1 MSLNE
6 VNWRN
11 VLGDHKSYPPDVEF
25 LITNKN
31 LANEVS
37 QQKFLCHKLL
47 LAAVS
52 PVFQEQFYANVP
64 DDLFNRTRLVVR
76 LVDCNPAAFEKM
88 LEFIYYQKPY
98 KLNSL
103 RHVEGTE
110 GIRLVLDTMDL
121 AQRFK
126 LNKLVSFCEET
137 AEKTVIVNSQN
148 YIEVQELMLSH
159 KVNGKVLEGIC
170 EKFGSVVFTKLS
182 RDRPDLDSHQKREI
196 VESEVSMFM
205 TGLPSQVMNFERL
218 TTSDEFVLGPMS
230 KSPTPESLIEEM
242 SHSGDVV
249 ILQEAPKNPCSV
261 QETCTDES
269 DFSLSP
275 GALKRRRVSKER
287 SINSASLLGPFPSPV
302 PTFTFRTEPQPSKS
316 GSDSS
321 SQIEASCDLAKL
333 TALDDLW
340 EPRSTSTPVTLDTD
354 VEGNVLVEASV
365 QVSTKMLKSIL
376 KTVAGGSNEV
386 DTEHELFT
394 KDELITLVSR
404 YKDLNDDEK
413 KELFEYVKMLQEKNP
428 QLVRSVRAAVGNSI
442 KC

>member
-1 MSLNE
+1 M
-6 VNWRN
+6 
-11 VLGDHKSYPPDVEF
+11 
-25 LITNKN
+25 
-31 LANEVS
+31 
-37 QQKFLCHKLL
+37 
-47 LAAVS
+47 
-52 PVFQEQFYANVP
+52 
-64 DDLFNRTRLVVR
+64 
-76 LVDCNPAAFEKM
+76 
-88 LEFIYYQKPY
+88 
-98 KLNSL
+98 
-103 RHVEGTE
+103 
-110 GIRLVLDTMDL
+110 
-121 AQRFK
+121 
-126 LNKLVSFCEET
+126 
-137 AEKTVIVNSQN
+137 
-148 YIEVQELMLSH
+148 
-159 KVNGKVLEGIC
+159 
-170 EKFGSVVFTKLS
+170 VFTKLS

-275 GALKRRRVSKER
+275 GALKRRSVFKER

-302 PTFTFRTEPQPSKS
+302 PTFSFRTEPQPSKS

-340 EPRSTSTPVTLDTD
+340 EPRSTSTPVTSGTA
-354 VEGNVLVEASV
+354 VKGNALVEASV

-404 YKDLNDDEK
+404 FKDLNDDEK

>member
-1 MSLNE
+1 
-6 VNWRN
+6 
-11 VLGDHKSYPPDVEF
+11 LGDHKSYPPDVEF
-25 LITNKN
+25 LITSKKS
-31 LANEVS
+31 ANEVS

-52 PVFQEQFYANVP
+52 PVFQEQFFANGP
-64 DDLFNRTRLVVR
+64 DDLCNRSRLVVR

-103 RHVEGTE
+103 RQVEGTE

-137 AEKTVIVNSQN
+137 AEKTVVVNSQN
-148 YIEVQELMLSH
+148 YIEIQELMLSH
-159 KVNGKVLEGIC
+159 KVDGKVLEGIC

-182 RDRPDLDSHQKREI
+182 RDRPDLESHQKREI

-218 TTSDEFVLGPMS
+218 TPSDEFILGPLS
-230 KSPTPESLIEEM
+230 KSPTPVDEM

-249 ILQEAPKNPCSV
+249 ILQEAPKSPCSV
-261 QETCTDES
+261 QQTCTGS
-269 DFSLSP
+269 DSSLSP
-275 GALKRRRVSKER
+275 GTLKRRRLSKER
-287 SINSASLLGPFPSPV
+287 SINSVSSLGPFPSPV
-302 PTFTFRTEPQPSKS
+302 PTFTFRTEPQPSPKS
-316 GSDSS
+316 GSDIS
-321 SQIEASCDLAKL
+321 SQIEASCDLANL
-333 TALDDLW
+333 TALDGLW
-340 EPRSTSTPVTLDTD
+340 EPRSTSTPVTSDTV
-354 VEGNVLVEASV
+354 VEGNVPVEASV

-386 DTEHELFT
+386 DTENELFT
-394 KDELITLVSR
+394 KDELITLVLR

-428 QLVRSVRAAVGNSI
+428 QLVRSVRAAVGNLN